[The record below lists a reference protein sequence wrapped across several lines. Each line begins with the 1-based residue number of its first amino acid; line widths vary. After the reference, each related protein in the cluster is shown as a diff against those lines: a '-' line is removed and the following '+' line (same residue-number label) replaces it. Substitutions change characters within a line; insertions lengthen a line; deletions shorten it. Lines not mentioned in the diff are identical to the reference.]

1 MEDHFL
7 NTLNNFVFLQLE
19 EQKLESVWQDGAA
32 PRFSKL
38 VDGQRL
44 QSS

>member
-7 NTLNNFVFLQLE
+7 DTLNNFIFPQLE
-19 EQKLESVWQDGAA
+19 EQKFESVWQDGAA
-32 PRFSKL
+32 PRFSRL